1 MVFFVSRFHME
12 LYGRAPWFPA
22 LWEGIIKHLTP
33 PPKPFQSG
41 TLDGPMGTVRGW
53 LEQLGGGGLLDP
65 PGALPTL
72 KQSPWLQTDILT
84 KRNARGDCFSRM
96 QCRPKIQ
103 IGHRKRT
110 SSLKSML
117 RQLLNQPWCG
127 ARLAGLGLKNLGW
140 TWPPV
145 PRVDGDPLHLSWAG
159 LAKIGYAPKNDMQ
172 NKALLNPHLNPP
184 KNEKLKNTK
193 KAPKF
198 SKCFAPINFQL
209 KGCEV
214 WGTVF

>member
-1 MVFFVSRFHME
+1 MQK
-12 LYGRAPWFPA
+12 WFSLCRGSIWSFTGEPPGFR
-22 LWEGIIKHLTP
+22 LCGKGLSNTSPPPPSHSNPGHLTA
-33 PPKPFQSG
+33 QWEQCG
-41 TLDGPMGTVRGW
+41 GGW
-53 LEQLGGGGLLDP
+53 NSSGGGGLLDP

-84 KRNARGDCFSRM
+84 KRNARGDCFSRI

-110 SSLKSML
+110 SSLKSISFW

-193 KAPKF
+193 KRKILKVLCADKF
-198 SKCFAPINFQL
+198 SV
-209 KGCEV
+209 KGM
-214 WGTVF
+214 